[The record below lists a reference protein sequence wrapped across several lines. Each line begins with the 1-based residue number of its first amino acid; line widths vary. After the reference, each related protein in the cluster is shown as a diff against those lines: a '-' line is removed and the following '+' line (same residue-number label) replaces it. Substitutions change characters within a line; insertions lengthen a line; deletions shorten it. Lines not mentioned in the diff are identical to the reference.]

1 MSRIGKKQI
10 KIPEGVEIKVESGRV
25 AVKGPKGE
33 LEKEFPKNLDIQIQD
48 GSVSITPAE
57 GGDKNSEIWGLG
69 RALLATMIKGVS
81 DGFEKVLEFSGVG
94 FKAQVHQLADGENL
108 ELNLGFTNP
117 VVIKAP
123 KGVAFQV
130 EKNLIKVIGAD
141 KEAVGHV
148 AALIRASRP
157 PEPYKGTGI
166 KYKDEIIIKKAGK
179 KAVTTG
185 A

>member
-1 MSRIGKKQI
+1 MSRIGKKPI
-10 KIPEGVEIKVESGRV
+10 KIPPGVEVKVDGRKIT
-25 AVKGPKGE
+25 VKGPKGE
-33 LEKEFPKNLDIQIQD
+33 LEKEFPAILNIQIQD
-48 GSVSITPAE
+48 GSAMVSPKE
-57 GGDKNSEIWGLG
+57 DGKKNSELWGLG
-69 RALLATMIKGVS
+69 RALLAAMVKGVS
-81 DGFEKVLEFSGVG
+81 EGFEKTLEFSGIG
-94 FKAQVHQLADGENL
+94 FKAQAKADSL

-123 KGVAFQV
+123 KSVTFQV
-130 EKNLIKVIGAD
+130 EKNTIKVTGPD
-141 KEAVGHV
+141 KELVGRT

-179 KAVTTG
+179 KAVAVG